1 MRTGPAARRG
11 LRAAATIALGA
22 SGFLAFGFV
31 AFGAAARAAT
41 SACTR
46 TSGVTVIVEYTRGTV
61 VRGCAP
67 GHPANGLAA
76 LKAAGFSYDGTAQYG
91 DAFVCRIDGNPSDQA
106 CASTPPPNAYWA
118 YYHARATDTAWTYW
132 SVGAAQSTPAPGS
145 IDAWAFGADVRP
157 SVSPGA
163 VAPPAAPPT
172 TRPAPTIPVTAAA
185 SVPVAAPAPA
195 PASTA
200 AAPVRSHTAP
210 TPTVTSA
217 SVTTVPTVTT
227 APARATTTPST
238 TTPPGAVR
246 IVDHT
251 AAPPAPT
258 RSRSN
263 SPLPVLVA
271 IVALASA
278 GTASF
283 FVVRARR
290 RPRQAGAS

>member
-1 MRTGPAARRG
+1 MRTGHAARRG

-22 SGFLAFGFV
+22 SGLV

-46 TSGVTVIVEYTRGTV
+46 TSGVTVVVEYTRGTV
-61 VRGCAP
+61 VRGCAA

-118 YYHARATDTAWTYW
+118 YYHARATDAGWTYW

-163 VAPPAAPPT
+163 VAPPPAAPTP
-172 TRPAPTIPVTAAA
+172 RPAPTVSVTAAA
-185 SVPVAAPAPA
+185 TVPVTAPP

-200 AAPVRSHTAP
+200 APPGGSRAAPL
-210 TPTVTSA
+210 PTVASA
-217 SVTTVPTVTT
+217 SVTTGTTVPTAAT
-227 APARATTTPST
+227 APARSTTTPST
-238 TTPPGAVR
+238 NAPRRAVH
-246 IVDHT
+246 IVDRA

-263 SPLPVLVA
+263 SPLPVVIA
-271 IVALASA
+271 IGALAIA

-283 FVVRARR
+283 FFVRARR
-290 RPRQAGAS
+290 RPHQAGAS